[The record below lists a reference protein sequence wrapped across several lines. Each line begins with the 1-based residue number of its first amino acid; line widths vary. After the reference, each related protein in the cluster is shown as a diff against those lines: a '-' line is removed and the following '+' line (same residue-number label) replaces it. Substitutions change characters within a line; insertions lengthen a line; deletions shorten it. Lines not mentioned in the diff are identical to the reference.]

1 MSGMGDRTGLIL
13 GEDGLER
20 LREAHIVLA
29 GAGAVG
35 GYALEGLVRAGIGYI
50 RVVDADVFSESNLN
64 RQILATVDTI
74 GRSKSEVACERARSI
89 NPDVDIEGLP
99 LLISE
104 ETIPEILD
112 GCEALVDAIDTVRH
126 KTALIRAAVEMGIPV
141 YSSMGAALH
150 TDPLAVRID
159 TLKKTSVCPVAS
171 AVRKALRD
179 MDTSDVTCVYSVE
192 PPVTVPTERDGHGKS
207 VLGSLPTIPAVF
219 GMTLAN
225 CAVMRI
231 AGSSR
236 ERGSCV
242 PHTVED
248 LVEDVHGT
256 LKAIDRPGDYVVDAH
271 GRVPDGYSHAAFSRD
286 SHRQGGDPLA

>member
-1 MSGMGDRTGLIL
+1 MSGMSDRTGLIL
-13 GEDGLER
+13 GKDGLER
-20 LREAHIVLA
+20 LRDAHVVLA

-35 GYALEGLVRAGIGYI
+35 GYALEGLVRAGVGHI

-74 GRSKSEVACERARSI
+74 GRPKSEVACERARSI

-99 LLISE
+99 LMVSE
-104 ETIPEILD
+104 ETIPGILD
-112 GCEALVDAIDTVRH
+112 GCGVLVDAIDTVRH
-126 KTALIRAAVEMGIPV
+126 KTALIRSAVGIGIPV

-150 TDPLAVRID
+150 IDPLAVRID

-179 MDTSDVTCVYSVE
+179 LDTSDVTCVYSVE

-231 AGSSR
+231 ASNGLDRWDMARIPSR
-236 ERGSCV
+236 
-242 PHTVED
+242 
-248 LVEDVHGT
+248 
-256 LKAIDRPGDYVVDAH
+256 
-271 GRVPDGYSHAAFSRD
+271 FS
-286 SHRQGGDPLA
+286 PLSRLGWLRKFNILDDTSNQ

>member
-1 MSGMGDRTGLIL
+1 MSGMNDRTGLIL
-13 GEDGLER
+13 GEEGLRR
-20 LREAHIVLA
+20 LKDAHVVLA

-35 GYALEGLVRAGIGYI
+35 GYALEGLVRAGVGHI

-74 GRSKSEVACERARSI
+74 GRPKSEVACERARSI

-99 LLISE
+99 LLVSE
-104 ETIPEILD
+104 DTIPEILE
-112 GCEALVDAIDTVRH
+112 GCEILVDAIDTVRH
-126 KTALIRAAVEMGIPV
+126 KTALIRAAVDMGIPV

-159 TLKKTSVCPVAS
+159 TLRKTSVCPVIDTLRKTSVCPVAS

-179 MDTSDVTCVYSVE
+179 VDTSDVTCVYSVE

-231 AGSSR
+231 AIDSR
-236 ERGSCV
+236 TISFA
-242 PHTVED
+242 P
-248 LVEDVHGT
+248 
-256 LKAIDRPGDYVVDAH
+256 K
-271 GRVPDGYSHAAFSRD
+271 S
-286 SHRQGGDPLA
+286 